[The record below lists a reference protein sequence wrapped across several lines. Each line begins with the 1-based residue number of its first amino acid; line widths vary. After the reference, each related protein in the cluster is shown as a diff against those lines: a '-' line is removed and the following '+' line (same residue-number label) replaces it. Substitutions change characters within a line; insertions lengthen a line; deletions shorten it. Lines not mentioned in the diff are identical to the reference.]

1 VPIGEAKP
9 STILIADDEAVN
21 RHLLDSIL
29 QKEGY
34 VVIPA
39 HDGEEAADIFA
50 KRYIDLALLD
60 VKMPKRNGFE
70 VCRSIKSNPR
80 TRNVPVVLIT
90 GLINTNDRIAGID
103 SGADDY
109 LHKPIRQEELR
120 ARVRSLLRVK
130 QYNDE
135 LQSAE
140 GILVSLAQSI
150 GAKDPLA
157 KGHCERM
164 SQYCIELADALGLPE
179 EQREA
184 LKKAGIVH
192 DIGEIAVPESVLLKT
207 GPLTPEERVLFEQHT
222 VVGERICAP
231 LKSFSFVLPIIRHH
245 HEKMDGSGYPD
256 GLKGEAIPIAARILA
271 AVEVYDALTTDRHY
285 RSALPPEE
293 AFRIMQEEVQKGWWD
308 GRVVE
313 AFRKIIAAGAS
324 PHP

>member
-1 VPIGEAKP
+1 
-9 STILIADDEAVN
+9 LIADDEAVN

-34 VVIPA
+34 VVISA
-39 HDGEEAADIFA
+39 HDGEEATNIFA
-50 KRYIDLALLD
+50 SRYIDLALLD

-70 VCRSIKSNPR
+70 VCRSIKNNPR
-80 TRNVPVVLIT
+80 TRHVPVVLIT

-109 LHKPIRQEELR
+109 LHKPIRQEELK
-120 ARVRSLLRVK
+120 ARVRSLLRFK
-130 QYNDE
+130 QYSDE

-140 GILVSLAQSI
+140 EILFSLARSI

-164 SQYCIELADALGLPE
+164 SQYCAELADALGLPE
-179 EQREA
+179 EQHDA

-192 DIGEIAVPESVLLKT
+192 DIGEVAVPENVLFKT
-207 GPLTPEERVLFEQHT
+207 GPLTPEEKVVFEQHPI
-222 VVGERICAP
+222 VGERICAP
-231 LKSFSFVLPIIRHH
+231 LKSFRCVLPIIRHH

-256 GLKGEAIPIAARILA
+256 GLKGEAIPISARILA
-271 AVEVYDALTTDRHY
+271 IVEVYDALTTDRNY
-285 RSALPPEE
+285 RSALSSEE
-293 AFRIMQEEVQKGWWD
+293 AFLAIQEEVQKGWWD

-313 AFRKIIAAGAS
+313 AFRKIIAAGTS

>member
-1 VPIGEAKP
+1 LATGEAKP

-39 HDGEEAADIFA
+39 HDGEEATDIFA

-70 VCRSIKSNPR
+70 VCRSIKNNPR
-80 TRNVPVVLIT
+80 TRNVPVVLVT

-109 LHKPIRQEELR
+109 LHKPIRQEELK
-120 ARVRSLLRVK
+120 ARVRSLLRFK
-130 QYNDE
+130 QYTDE
-135 LQSAE
+135 LESADE
-140 GILVSLAQSI
+140 ILFNLARSI

-157 KGHCERM
+157 NGHCERM
-164 SQYCIELADALGLPE
+164 SLYCAQLAAALGLPE
-179 EQREA
+179 EQRDA
-184 LKKAGIVH
+184 LKKAGVVH
-192 DIGEIAVPESVLLKT
+192 DIGEVAVPESVLLKN
-207 GPLTPEERVLFEQHT
+207 GPLTPEERVLFEQHP

-231 LKSFSFVLPIIRHH
+231 LKSFRCVLPIIRHH

-256 GLKGEAIPIAARILA
+256 GLKGEAIPISARILA
-271 AVEVYDALTTDRHY
+271 IVEVYDALTTDRHF
-285 RSALPPEE
+285 RSALPSGE

-308 GRVVE
+308 ARVLE
-313 AFRKIIAAGAS
+313 AFRKVVAAAAS